1 VALDGGAAVAL
12 CSPPMSYDLKI
23 AGGTVI
29 DGTGAPGRR
38 ADVAVRNGVIVA
50 VGDCPE
56 PAARTLD
63 ADGALVTPGFVDIH
77 THYDGQVTWDDTL
90 SPSAMHGV
98 TTCAIG
104 NCGVGFAPVRK
115 ADRERLVALMEG
127 VEDIPGSALSEGIRW
142 AWESFP
148 EFMTAVGSL
157 PRAID
162 VITQV
167 PHDALR
173 VFVMGDRAVAHQAAT
188 DDDIATMRRLLREA
202 LVAGA
207 AGFSTGRSDN
217 HRAVTGEPT
226 PASEAEARELAGI
239 AGAFE
244 GLSHGVLQAVNDFDI
259 SVGPERF
266 TPEFDLLE
274 QMAVAAKGHALS
286 VSLMQRDMEP
296 DQWKWIVD
304 RVEKANARDI
314 PMRVQVAPRAIG
326 VLLGLQATFHPFMGF
341 PSYKAIAH
349 LPLDARVKAMR
360 DPSFKA
366 KLLTETSERVA
377 GDGSPIPPLADHLLA
392 RMEMVALRL
401 FRLGERPEYE
411 PKLEQSIYAE
421 AQATGRPPL
430 SVVYDAILED
440 DGREL
445 LYFPLYN
452 YTEFSL
458 DNVRAMLSH
467 PLSLMGLSDG
477 GAHVGTVCDASQPTF
492 ALMHWGRDRAEGRFP
507 VETLV
512 RKLTSDNA
520 RFIGLRDRGVIAP
533 GMKADLNVIDLAR
546 LALHRPKM
554 AQDLPAGGRRLV
566 QDATGYRATVV
577 SGEVIAENDKMTDRR
592 PGRLVRVGA

>member
-1 VALDGGAAVAL
+1 
-12 CSPPMSYDLKI
+12 MSYDLKI
-23 AGGTVI
+23 TGGTVV

-38 ADVAVRNGVIVA
+38 ADVAVKGGVIVA
-50 VGDCPE
+50 VGDCPDV
-56 PAARTLD
+56 AARTID
-63 ADGALVTPGFVDIH
+63 AEGAIVTPGFVDIH

-98 TTCAIG
+98 TTCVIG
-104 NCGVGFAPVRK
+104 NCGVGFAPVRPS
-115 ADRERLVALMEG
+115 DRDRLVALMEG

-148 EFMTAVGSL
+148 EYMTAVGSL
-157 PRAID
+157 PRSVD
-162 VITQV
+162 VLAQV

-188 DDDIATMRRLLREA
+188 DDDIDRMRALVREA

-239 AGAFE
+239 ARAFE
-244 GLSHGVLQAVNDFDI
+244 GLPHGVLQAVNDFDI
-259 SVGPERF
+259 TVGPERF

-274 QMAVAAKGHALS
+274 QMAEAAAGHSFS

-296 DQWKWIVD
+296 DQWKWILG
-304 RVEKANARDI
+304 RVEKAAARGL

-341 PSYKAIAH
+341 PSYKAVAH
-349 LPLDARVKAMR
+349 LPLDARVAAMR
-360 DPSFKA
+360 DPAFKA
-366 KLLTETSERVA
+366 RLLTETSEKVA

-392 RMEMVALRL
+392 RLEMVALRL
-401 FRLGERPEYE
+401 FRLGERPDYE

-430 SVVYDAILED
+430 EAVYDALLAH

-458 DNVRAMLSH
+458 DNVRSMLAH
-467 PLSLMGLSDG
+467 PLALMGLSDG

-492 ALMHWGRDRAEGRFP
+492 ALMHWARDRAEGRFP
-507 VETLV
+507 VEAMV
-512 RKLTSDNA
+512 KKLTSDNA
-520 RFIGLRDRGVIAP
+520 RFIGLRDRGVVAP
-533 GMKADLNVIDLAR
+533 GMKADLNVIDHAR
-546 LALHRPKM
+546 LALHRPRM
-554 AQDLPAGGRRLV
+554 AQDLPAGGRRLA

-577 SGEVIAENDKMTDRR
+577 SGELTVENDTLTERR
-592 PGRLVRVGA
+592 PGRLVRLGA